1 MKKVVII
8 GAGYAGV
15 LTAKQLAKKTKKVQ
29 DVDITII
36 DKNPYHTMLTELHEV
51 AAGRVAEESIRLN
64 IKKIFAGRNV
74 NVALD
79 TITAVDFEARKIIGQ
94 QAQYDYDYLVLAAG
108 SQPTYFGVAGARECA
123 FKLWS
128 YDDAIKLRDQIERC
142 FYEAARQPNEA
153 LRRALLAF
161 YVVGAGFTGV
171 EMIGELAEYVPVLC
185 RRYKIDHREVSL
197 VNLDV
202 LPKAVPILPDKL
214 SQKVEKRLQKMGVVL
229 KYGHSVTAITGDT
242 ISYQKG
248 EQKYTDQTHTVI
260 WAAGVEA
267 SDLTNKIAQQ
277 LPAQGRGRITVG
289 DYLNSDVRPEVYVV
303 GDNVMFI
310 DKASGRPVP
319 QMVENCEQS
328 SHIAAHNLAVDI
340 KQTGAKKIYQPKFH
354 GVMVS
359 IGGRYGVA
367 HVGPP
372 NRFFSLPS
380 FLAMFAKHFIN
391 IIYYLQVLG
400 WNKIYS
406 YLRHEFFT
414 VRNDR
419 SFVGG
424 HFSNKT
430 PSFLLV
436 FLRVW
441 LGAVWLFEGVMK
453 IVEGWFEAPKLEAF
467 FKGAGDW
474 YDSIINLAGNSAAA
488 SAANGVADAVSN
500 AADAAAAGAAQ
511 AADAVS
517 AASGAAGEAAGT
529 VLFNWDLW
537 GLIRFIFVCGKDL
550 SHATLADY
558 AFKLDIPLM
567 NWFVDNLVLSSDG
580 MQIFM
585 QTTIVLLEILIGL
598 ALIGGLFVTL
608 ASAGSL
614 VLQFMF
620 ICTTGLYLGTF
631 WMIFAAIAVLIGG
644 GRTLG
649 LDYYAMPALA
659 RAWAKIPFVKKWYIY
674 HD

>member
-15 LTAKQLAKKTKKVQ
+15 LTAKQLAKQLKKNK
-29 DVDITII
+29 DIDITII

-51 AAGRVAEESIRLN
+51 AAGRVAEESIRLD

-74 NVALD
+74 NVVLD
-79 TITAVDFEARKIIGQ
+79 TITAIDFDKKLVSGQ
-94 QAQYDYDYLVLAAG
+94 QNHYDYDYLVIAAG
-108 SQPTYFGVAGARECA
+108 SKPTYFGVEGAETHA

-128 YDDAIKLRDQIERC
+128 YDDAIKLRDQIEQC
-142 FYEAARQPNEA
+142 FYEASRQPDES
-153 LRRALLAF
+153 LRRSLLAF

-171 EMIGELAEYVPVLC
+171 EMIGELAEYVPILC
-185 RRYKIDHREVSL
+185 RRYKIDRNEVTM

-214 SQKVEKRLQKMGVVL
+214 SQKVEKRLEKMGVTL
-229 KYGHSVTAITGDT
+229 KYGYNVVAISDHSISFEKDKKRQTAET
-242 ISYQKG
+242 K
-248 EQKYTDQTHTVI
+248 TVI

-267 SDLTNKIAQQ
+267 SDLTNKIAKQ
-277 LPAQGRGRITVG
+277 LPSQGRGRITVG
-289 DYLNSDVRPEVYVV
+289 DYLNSEPHPEVYVV
-303 GDNVMFI
+303 GDNMMFI
-310 DKASGRPVP
+310 DKNNGRPVP

-340 KQTGAKKIYQPKFH
+340 TGSGQKKIYQPKFH

-367 HVGPP
+367 HVGPA
-372 NRFFSLPS
+372 NHFFSLPS
-380 FLAMFAKHFIN
+380 FLAMLAKHFIN

-414 VRNDR
+414 VRHNR

-436 FLRVW
+436 LLRIW

-453 IVEGWFEAPKLEAF
+453 VVEGWLNEPKLDAF
-467 FKGAGDW
+467 FNGASDW
-474 YDSIINLAGNSAAA
+474 YNSIINLASSSAAADAVNTAANTATNAA
-488 SAANGVADAVSN
+488 SAAQS
-500 AADAAAAGAAQ
+500 
-511 AADAVS
+511 ADAVS
-517 AASGAAGEAAGT
+517 AASAAAGEMVGT
-529 VLFNWDLW
+529 VLFNWDLL

-550 SHATLADY
+550 TQATLADY
-558 AFKLDIPLM
+558 AFKLDIPLI
-567 NWFVDNLVLSSDG
+567 NWFVDNVILSSDG

-585 QTTIVLLEILIGL
+585 QTTIVVLEILIGL
-598 ALIGGLFVTL
+598 ALIGGLFVTI
-608 ASAGSL
+608 SAGGSL
-614 VLQFMF
+614 ILQIMF
-620 ICTTGLYLGTF
+620 ISTTGLYLSTF

-644 GRTLG
+644 GRTFG

-659 RAWAKIPFVKKWYIY
+659 RGWAKIPMVRKWYLY